1 MEKKRIAQYR
11 IIEQDLRDSITVG
24 AYKQGDMIPT
34 ELELSEAYGVSR
46 VTVRKATDN
55 LVAQDILQRVA
66 GVGTFVKN
74 AAIRAKVPGLMGFT
88 DEITGM
94 GMTPRTQVV
103 AFQLM
108 RVPDKLYHTLGL
120 EKDDMV
126 YHIERIRYAN
136 DIPFVKETTYM
147 SARLYPGM
155 SMEILSGSKYHYF
168 EDVLGLKI
176 AYSQHT
182 VTPILPSGELRKLFS
197 LPAQQPIVKVGNIT
211 FLENGQVMDFTQLL
225 MNSPK
230 FQLRY
235 IKQ

>member
-1 MEKKRIAQYR
+1 MEGKRLAQYK
-11 IIEQDLRDSITVG
+11 IIEQDLRECIAVG

-34 ELELSEAYGVSR
+34 ELELSETYGVSR

-74 AAIRAKVPGLMGFT
+74 ATIRSKVPNLMGFT
-88 DEITGM
+88 DEITNM
-94 GMTPRTQVV
+94 GMTPRTQVM

-108 RVPDKLYHTLGL
+108 PVPDKLRHTLGL
-120 EKDDMV
+120 EKDELV
-126 YHIERIRYAN
+126 YYIQRTRYAN
-136 DIPFVKETTYM
+136 DVPFVQETTYM

-155 SMEILSGSKYHYF
+155 SIEILSGSKYHYF
-168 EDVLGLKI
+168 ESTLGLKI

-182 VTPILPSGELRKLFS
+182 VTPILPSEEIRKLFS
-197 LPAQQPIVKVGNIT
+197 LTPQQPIVKVGNTT